1 MLRACAFV
9 RIDPTAKR
17 KADMTIKAINVRNQF
32 KGVIKEILLG
42 EVVSEIDVQTASGI
56 VTSVITTRSVRDLEL
71 KVGSEVIAFVKSTE
85 VSIAKL

>member
-1 MLRACAFV
+1 LRLCTFV
-9 RIDPTAKR
+9 QIDLTAKR

>member
-1 MLRACAFV
+1 MS
-9 RIDPTAKR
+9 IQ
-17 KADMTIKAINVRNQF
+17 AINVRNQF

>member
-1 MLRACAFV
+1 MQ
-9 RIDPTAKR
+9 IDLTAKR

-32 KGVIKEILLG
+32 RGVIKEILLG

>member
-1 MLRACAFV
+1 
-9 RIDPTAKR
+9 
-17 KADMTIKAINVRNQF
+17 MTIKAINVRNQF

-71 KVGSEVIAFVKSTE
+71 KVA
-85 VSIAKL
+85 AK